1 MRLMLRR
8 LVVAVALMWAS
19 AMVFWIHHVHYAASG
34 DPTAIFASTADIPTS
49 GLPTGARSLHP
60 RTDTNLSAAAA
71 ASGVAASA
79 AAVEAA
85 AAALAAAEVDPILA
99 LFGEAMPELA
109 AARQKHRPPDQLSH
123 PPPLSSFSASP
134 RPPNPPRSPPSLD
147 PADPASAASIA
158 ASSRELPSAANQ
170 QATPSAHASVASRDA
185 PLAAAVAC
193 SGRIE
198 TVTNGLGCFDVAKG
212 KSGGSVRVDG
222 CAGASANQQWCT
234 QGSTLRTRQ
243 LSVAGEVL
251 CLDCGVCSVGSAL
264 TMQPCVAGKRSQA
277 FEVLSL
283 TTSQIQSLHWRTI
296 CIAAKDLAARTRI
309 TMQPC
314 AGEEEMFKIRS
325 QQWMVDERK
334 DNG

>member
-1 MRLMLRR
+1 MLRR
-8 LVVAVALMWAS
+8 LVVAVALLWAS
-19 AMVFWIHHVHYAASG
+19 AMVFWIHHVHYVASG
-34 DPTAIFASTADIPTS
+34 SKAVVASMANTPTN
-49 GLPTGARSLHP
+49 GLPTGAQSLHR
-60 RTDTNLSAAAA
+60 RTDMNLS
-71 ASGVAASA
+71 
-79 AAVEAA
+79 EAA
-85 AAALAAAEVDPILA
+85 AAAGAAASASTAAAAAEVDPILA

-109 AARQKHRPPDQLSH
+109 VARQKHRPPDQLSH

-134 RPPNPPRSPPSLD
+134 NPPNPPRSPPST
-147 PADPASAASIA
+147 ASVA

-170 QATPSAHASVASRDA
+170 QAMPSAHASVGSRDA
-185 PLAAAVAC
+185 PLDAAVAC

-198 TVTNGLGCFDVAKG
+198 TVTNGLGCFDVVKG
-212 KSGGSVRVDG
+212 KNGGSVRVDG
-222 CAGASANQQWCT
+222 CVGTSANQQWCT